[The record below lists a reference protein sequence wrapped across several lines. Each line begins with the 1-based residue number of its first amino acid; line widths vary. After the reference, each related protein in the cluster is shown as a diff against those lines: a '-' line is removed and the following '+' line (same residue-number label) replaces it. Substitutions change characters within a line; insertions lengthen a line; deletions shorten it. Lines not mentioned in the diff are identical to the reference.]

1 MQISN
6 NQFKYG
12 VEKLNNLAKQ
22 YSITPGKMAELLLS
36 IGKLNDFHNWVNA
49 DQFLNEYVH
58 QGDRLLTTSLNA

>member
-1 MQISN
+1 MQISS

-22 YSITPGKMAELLLS
+22 YSITPGKMAELLLN

-49 DQFLNEYVH
+49 DQFLNEYVY
-58 QGDRLLTTSLNA
+58 QGDRR